1 MASSVD
7 ICNFALRRCGAERI
21 NSLADQTK
29 EAIACN
35 DAYTICK
42 NALLAEHPWNFATR
56 RVSLGLLVAAP
67 LWGFD
72 KQFQLPADCLRVI
85 ETEYDD
91 LEGFEYRVENNSV
104 LLCNESSIKIE
115 YISSLTTEAQF
126 SPKFIEALGWK
137 LAQELSYS
145 LVQSIELMAT
155 IENKA
160 KLEFANARLLDAQ
173 EGSPRQ
179 LRKSDWTNERL

>member
-1 MASSVD
+1 MASIVD

-21 NSLADQTK
+21 NSLADNTK

-35 DAYTICK
+35 DAYTICR
-42 NALLAEHPWNFATR
+42 NALIAEHPWNFATK
-56 RVSLGLLVAAP
+56 RVALGLLAGAP

-72 KQFQLPADCLRVI
+72 KQFQLPADCLRVV
-85 ETEYDD
+85 ETEYDEY
-91 LEGFEYRVENNSV
+91 EGFEYRIEGGI
-104 LLCNESSIKIE
+104 LLCNEASIKIE
-115 YISSLTTEAQF
+115 YISKNVTEAQF

-145 LVQSIELMAT
+145 LVQSIELMST
-155 IENKA
+155 IEAKA
-160 KLEFANARLLDAQ
+160 KLEFANARLMDAQ

-179 LRKSDWTNERL
+179 LRKSDWTNVRL